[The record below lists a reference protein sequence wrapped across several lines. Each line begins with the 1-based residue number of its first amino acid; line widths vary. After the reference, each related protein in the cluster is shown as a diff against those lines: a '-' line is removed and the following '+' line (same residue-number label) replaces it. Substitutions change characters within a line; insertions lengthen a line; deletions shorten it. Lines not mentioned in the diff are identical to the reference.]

1 MILNPYRTR
10 IATLHEATYTYL
22 SVERSV
28 LADLSQKATFVA
40 EKHWG
45 MAWHKAFIA
54 QPENAFLADW
64 KNPKDPFY
72 LLKAI
77 AFNRYSSLIS
87 LLGADQNLAQYAAQV
102 FHARNLWLH
111 HAQVQQMSGI
121 KNNIWDLVKFAQ
133 LAHLESYRAA
143 KSAYEALNIAL
154 DQAPHIPIKR
164 GKEKEERRTITN
176 TALPQGLRRPRVG
189 ALWEE
194 FLPLCEAMLDTKLKD
209 LTDAQTGESLKHLW
223 ETEELADEAI
233 ERWVAMRPTYL
244 RMFHDPKDG
253 AIVGYLERYPCL
265 FGYIGEEPYTLPEQH
280 RGFLG
285 QVTFTL
291 RRKKF
296 RNEVTGQSFHMRPK
310 ALGELIENLFGMDFT
325 EGSAFRMT
333 NYGDLVHLSEDGPVR
348 ILTLRTK
355 Y

>member
-111 HAQVQQMSGI
+111 HAQVQQMSGMQVFGQGL
-121 KNNIWDLVKFAQ
+121 NLANF
-133 LAHLESYRAA
+133 LAHKAS
-143 KSAYEALNIAL
+143 LN
-154 DQAPHIPIKR
+154 P
-164 GKEKEERRTITN
+164 
-176 TALPQGLRRPRVG
+176 
-189 ALWEE
+189 
-194 FLPLCEAMLDTKLKD
+194 
-209 LTDAQTGESLKHLW
+209 
-223 ETEELADEAI
+223 
-233 ERWVAMRPTYL
+233 
-244 RMFHDPKDG
+244 
-253 AIVGYLERYPCL
+253 
-265 FGYIGEEPYTLPEQH
+265 
-280 RGFLG
+280 
-285 QVTFTL
+285 
-291 RRKKF
+291 
-296 RNEVTGQSFHMRPK
+296 
-310 ALGELIENLFGMDFT
+310 
-325 EGSAFRMT
+325 
-333 NYGDLVHLSEDGPVR
+333 
-348 ILTLRTK
+348 
-355 Y
+355 